1 VLHENYHIL
10 FVAPNKENQD
20 FLCIVRQLGHVK
32 DQSFFS
38 VFDGHG
44 KDGHDCARYAR
55 DHV

>member
-1 VLHENYHIL
+1 MLHENYHIL